1 MFLYNDKHENT
12 AKFFLFFGF
21 SVQKWSKKKERA
33 NKNIPY
39 YALLSAFIISL
50 SSKISALY
58 NL

>member
-1 MFLYNDKHENT
+1 MFLYNDNHKNT

-39 YALLSAFIISL
+39 YALFYALIVSL
-50 SSKISALY
+50 SSKILLLY
-58 NL
+58 SR

>member
-1 MFLYNDKHENT
+1 MFLNKHNHKNT

-39 YALLSAFIISL
+39 YALFY
-50 SSKISALY
+50 ALIFF
-58 NL
+58 